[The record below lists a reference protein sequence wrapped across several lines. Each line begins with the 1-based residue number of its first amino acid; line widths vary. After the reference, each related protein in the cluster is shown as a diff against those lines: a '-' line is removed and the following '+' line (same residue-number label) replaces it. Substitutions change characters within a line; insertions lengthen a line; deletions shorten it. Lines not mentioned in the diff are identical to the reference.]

1 MNRVILLEIPFEFG
15 KVKDTIYPVVLQSD
29 ASCVLV
35 DCGYTGFL
43 PQIEHALAQHGLNGT
58 MLTHVVLTHHDHDHM
73 GALAALK
80 KRYPQVIVVAGEKE
94 VPFIDGR
101 QKPLRLCQAEAMQP
115 TLPAEQQEFGRAFCE
130 ILKGVSPC
138 PVDLAVK
145 GGDVFHWCGGCE
157 VVETFGHTAGHIS
170 LYLTQRHI
178 MITGDAAALQGKKL
192 VLANPEY
199 ALNAREAERSL
210 QKILH
215 CGAKEFLCYHGGR
228 LVV

>member
-15 KVKDTIYPVVLQSD
+15 QVKDTIYPVVLQSD

-43 PQIEHALAQHGLNGT
+43 PQIEQALAQHGLNGT

-101 QKPLRLCQAEAMQP
+101 QKPLRLCQAEAMQQANLFSNRL
-115 TLPAEQQEFGRAFCE
+115 TFRLPCASGRKRDALQASAGTSAYGAGYCSTSRPQRCSHPCRDHRRNGRADARRCSE
-130 ILKGVSPC
+130 AS
-138 PVDLAVK
+138 LASAS
-145 GGDVFHWCGGCE
+145 CGCFVGK
-157 VVETFGHTAGHIS
+157 TRF
-170 LYLTQRHI
+170 QRHRP
-178 MITGDAAALQGKKL
+178 TSAG
-192 VLANPEY
+192 
-199 ALNAREAERSL
+199 RSSSSGHL
-210 QKILH
+210 
-215 CGAKEFLCYHGGR
+215 GPSSSSDGY
-228 LVV
+228 V